1 MDYLQ
6 ILSVLVLCIRF
17 EQCVAGEIEV
27 CCNREDKEVAR
38 IINFDQSMKK
48 CSDGNYRLINSVSQE
63 SQMNVRIGI
72 DFINGTCSNIGNASL
87 FNKKLSRQDVRQRRR
102 LPTKIV
108 RFETAID
115 GNATVTF
122 LSKKHHCCDQD
133 EQFVNRR
140 THSLPHDRESPERE
154 KVNSVSSLTYQGA
167 DSPHLSQ
174 LETTS
179 RRYALKHTLTSE
191 GVSHGPIQRSLLG
204 QIPFCNVAH
213 LRSSVACSGVVI
225 TPHHILTAAH
235 CVHDG
240 SHFDRRLQ
248 KMRVGVPNSTGFEN
262 RRVQRIHVPRRWLK
276 NADQRNAVAGRTD
289 SERAVYDFSVI
300 ELDRDISSTPVCP
313 RNGTRTTITNS
324 ATGYKEHQQYR
335 AVRAGLRTRL
345 GFVSFPASG
354 EHRLW
359 QTTCSTLDQSPTS
372 VRSGLLA
379 TSCPSLAGSSGTGVF
394 AQPPTISAS
403 ALLMSSSLRDLIG
416 LVSHEARV
424 TNNRSY
430 MVVTILNQS
439 KRRLICAMMESS
451 VYSLCSNNMPNKHRF
466 VSYSLHRAST
476 KNV

>member
-1 MDYLQ
+1 M
-6 ILSVLVLCIRF
+6 
-17 EQCVAGEIEV
+17 AGEIEV
-27 CCNREDKEVAR
+27 CCNRGDEVAQ
-38 IINFDQSMKK
+38 IDQSMKK
-48 CSDGNYRLINSVSQE
+48 RSDENYRLINSFSQE
-63 SQMNVRIGI
+63 SQMHVRIGI
-72 DFINGTCSNIGNASL
+72 DFINGTYSNIGNTSL
-87 FNKKLSRQDVRQRRR
+87 FHNKLSRQDVRQRRR
-102 LPTKIV
+102 SPTEMV
-108 RFETAID
+108 RFETAI
-115 GNATVTF
+115 GKNATVTF

-140 THSLPHDRESPERE
+140 RHSLPHDRESPAGE

-167 DSPHLSQ
+167 GSPHLSQ
-174 LETTS
+174 LETAS
-179 RRYALKHTLTSE
+179 GRYTLKHPLTSE
-191 GVSHGPIQRSLLG
+191 SVSHGPIQRSLLG

-225 TPHHILTAAH
+225 TPNHILTAAH

-240 SHFDRRLQ
+240 FHFDRRLQ
-248 KMRVGVPNSTGFEN
+248 KMRVGVPNSNGFEN
-262 RRVQRIHVPRRWLK
+262 RRVQRVHVPRRWLN
-276 NADQRNAVAGRTD
+276 NADQRNVAAGRTD

-313 RNGTRTTITNS
+313 RNGTRTTMTTITNS
-324 ATGYKEHQQYR
+324 ATGFKDHQQYR

-345 GFVSFPASG
+345 GFFTFPASG

-394 AQPPTISAS
+394 AQPTAMSAS

-430 MVVTILNQS
+430 MVVTVLNQS
-439 KRRLICAMMESS
+439 KRRLICAMTESS
-451 VYSLCSNNMPNKHRF
+451 VNSFCSNNVPNKHRF
-466 VSYSLHRAST
+466 VSYSLHRARM

>member
-1 MDYLQ
+1 M
-6 ILSVLVLCIRF
+6 
-17 EQCVAGEIEV
+17 
-27 CCNREDKEVAR
+27 
-38 IINFDQSMKK
+38 
-48 CSDGNYRLINSVSQE
+48 
-63 SQMNVRIGI
+63 
-72 DFINGTCSNIGNASL
+72 
-87 FNKKLSRQDVRQRRR
+87 
-102 LPTKIV
+102 V
-108 RFETAID
+108 RFQTAI
-115 GNATVTF
+115 GKNATVIF
-122 LSKKHHCCDQD
+122 LGKKHHCCDQD

-140 THSLPHDRESPERE
+140 THSLPHDRESPAGE
-154 KVNSVSSLTYQGA
+154 KVNSVSSVTYRGA

-174 LETTS
+174 LETAS
-179 RRYALKHTLTSE
+179 RRYTLKHPFTSE
-191 GVSHGPIQRSLLG
+191 GVSHGPIHRSLLG

-225 TPHHILTAAH
+225 TPNHILTAAH

-240 SHFDRRLQ
+240 FHFDRRLQ
-248 KMRVGVPNSTGFEN
+248 KMRVGVPNSNGFEN
-262 RRVQRIHVPRRWLK
+262 RRVQRVHVPRRWL
-276 NADQRNAVAGRTD
+276 NSADQRNAAAGRTD

-313 RNGTRTTITNS
+313 RNETRATITNS
-324 ATGYKEHQQYR
+324 ATGYKDHQQYR
-335 AVRAGLRTRL
+335 AVRARPRTRL

-359 QTTCSTLDQSPTS
+359 QTTCSTLDQSTAS

-394 AQPPTISAS
+394 AQPPTMSAS

-430 MVVTILNQS
+430 MVVTVLNQS

-451 VYSLCSNNMPNKHRF
+451 VFSFCSNNMPNKHRF
-466 VSYSLHRAST
+466 VSYSLHRARM
-476 KNV
+476 KNI